1 MKDWLYDNVDYIV
14 WILVTIAL
22 FSLFSCIAWAIIL
35 YGLCNIF
42 LLQSFAFVFWL
53 CVLIGALLFIAA
65 NINEI
70 VENGKKK

>member
-1 MKDWLYDNVDYIV
+1 MKEWLYYNSDSVG
-14 WILVTIAL
+14 WILVTVAG
-22 FSLFSCIAWAIIL
+22 FSLFSAIVWAIIL
-35 YGLCNIF
+35 YGLYSIF
-42 LLQSFAFVFWL
+42 LLQAFAFVFWL